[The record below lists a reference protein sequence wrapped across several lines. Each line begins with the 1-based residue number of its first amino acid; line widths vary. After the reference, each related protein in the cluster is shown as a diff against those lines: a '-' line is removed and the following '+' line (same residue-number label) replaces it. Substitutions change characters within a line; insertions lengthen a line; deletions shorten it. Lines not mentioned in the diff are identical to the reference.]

1 MANIF
6 KMRFIPNPDGTNSA
20 TAITNVNTAFV
31 HTYIGDD
38 LTGDGTREYPFKSV
52 FKANQKSGINYIVF
66 RGVINEYVSYYGKLY
81 IGDDI
86 NQCIITENFDPAIN
100 SLCNLTI
107 DKMPSTRVWN
117 DELVRVISVS
127 VFSPFYTD
135 FCKFSFLKGGV
146 INGQAGLRACENPT
160 IIGFQNLGM
169 TVEMKN
175 GVLINE
181 FDIYNIANLTIKYCV
196 LPSDTVFKY
205 NGALLNSP
213 EWVNNSIANLE
224 LIRACYVDAGMSQ
237 HDANLL
243 FHRDSFDNETC
254 KIIWEQKDGG
264 THPNIFNRYNE
275 DGSVADYS
283 LNPNLY
289 NEALYA
295 GDTGSFVGCFKPADA
310 VVSADW
316 NASLDVNADGT
327 DTVNAGTLLRINV
340 DDTIDF
346 NAASGQIWNRLKCNQ
361 TIVIPNGIK
370 FDGTPISSN
379 DGSAFGYYFGK
390 HQDLM
395 NPAALTPADTLEPN
409 CIYKVCN
416 PLRSIYQAA
425 IFDGN
430 QYLPDY
436 FFKTGEDV
444 LAFTLLNGDS
454 GTVVKKVLAVPMESI
469 EVIPY
474 DDIATPSPTFPR
486 FSSPMFGSCYMLYH
500 KIGDHI
506 DEPVLFSEV
515 ENDKIAYYDA
525 WAVTNADQ
533 EFATLVLDT
542 VNYYS
547 KVPILKYLRT
557 ELNGHFNAD
566 YDQ

>member
-1 MANIF
+1 MANLF
-6 KMRFIPNPDGTNSA
+6 KTRFVPNPDGTNSA
-20 TAITNVNTAFV
+20 TAITNENTAFV

-38 LTGDGTREYPFKSV
+38 LTGDGTREYPFKSA
-52 FKANQKSGINYIVF
+52 FKANQKSGVIYIVF
-66 RGVINEYVSYYGKLY
+66 RGVINEAFYTGKTL

-86 NQCIITENFDPAIN
+86 NQQLVTANFATSYFEAVNFTTDRLRDSSPAYKRIIFKNDVALGYCIADFIKAKIFTQFDVSNSCSSRNGTFDKYVYNFGANDN
-100 SLCNLTI
+100 RLNLTNAI
-107 DKMPSTRVWN
+107 
-117 DELVRVISVS
+117 VI
-127 VFSPFYTD
+127 Y
-135 FCKFSFLKGGV
+135 
-146 INGQAGLRACENPT
+146 
-160 IIGFQNLGM
+160 
-169 TVEMKN
+169 
-175 GVLINE
+175 E
-181 FDIYNIANLTIKYCV
+181 FDINDAYTRIMKFSIISSSC
-196 LPSDTVFKY
+196 VFKY
-205 NGALLNSP
+205 NGVELP
-213 EWVNNSIANLE
+213 QIEWVANSNANVELLKAAYIA
-224 LIRACYVDAGMSQ
+224 AGMNAQ
-237 HDANLL
+237 RANII
-243 FHRDSFDNETC
+243 FVRDSFENDTC
-254 KIIWEQKDGG
+254 KIIWEEKDGG
-264 THPNIFNRYNE
+264 THPNIFNRYNP

-310 VVSADW
+310 IVSADW
-316 NASLDVNADGT
+316 NAAIDVNVDGT
-327 DTVNAGTLLRINV
+327 DTANAGTLLRING

-346 NAASGQIWNRLKCNQ
+346 NVASGQIWNRLKCTE

-370 FDGTPISSN
+370 FDGMTISSN

-390 HQDLM
+390 HQNLM
-395 NPAALTPADTLEPN
+395 NPTALTPADVLEPN

-416 PLRSIYQAA
+416 PLRSIYQAI
-425 IFDGN
+425 IFNGN

-436 FFKTGEDV
+436 FFKTGDDV

-454 GTVVKKVLAVPMESI
+454 GTVVKKVLATPMESI

-474 DDIATPSPTFPR
+474 DDIATPSATFPR

-515 ENDKIAYYDA
+515 DNDKMAYYDA

-533 EFATLVLDT
+533 EYATLVLDT
-542 VNYYS
+542 ANYYY
-547 KVPILKYLRT
+547 KVPTLKYLRT

>member
-1 MANIF
+1 MANLF
-6 KMRFIPNPDGTNSA
+6 KTRFVPNPDGTDSA
-20 TAITNVNTAFV
+20 TAITNANTAFV

-52 FKANQKSGINYIVF
+52 FKANQKSGITYIVF
-66 RGVINEYVSYYGKLY
+66 RGVLNEAFSTDKPI

-86 NQCIITENFDPAIN
+86 NQFLLMVNYSVSNFSLIQMSLDKFNYSGNANYSRLILIDNISGNVASNRIEFSKLNDVLITGNYGCIAIN
-100 SLCNLTI
+100 NTVLGGNGIINTTNCLFVDYINHS
-107 DKMPSTRVWN
+107 
-117 DELVRVISVS
+117 EYISGVNNYA
-127 VFSPFYTD
+127 VFSSK
-135 FCKFSFLKGGV
+135 C
-146 INGQAGLRACENPT
+146 I
-160 IIGFQNLGM
+160 
-169 TVEMKN
+169 
-175 GVLINE
+175 
-181 FDIYNIANLTIKYCV
+181 
-196 LPSDTVFKY
+196 FKY
-205 NGALLNSP
+205 NSVPIVSP
-213 EWVNNSIANLE
+213 NWTNNSIENVQLLRNAYLE
-224 LIRACYVDAGMSQ
+224 AGMSPGKV
-237 HDANLL
+237 ALL
-243 FHRDSFDNETC
+243 FKRDSFDNETC
-254 KIIWEQKDGG
+254 KVIWEQKDGG

-275 DGSVADYS
+275 DGSIADFS

-295 GDTGSFVGCFKPADA
+295 GDTGSFVGCFKPAEA

-316 NASLDVNADGT
+316 NASLDVNTNGT
-327 DTVNAGTLLRINV
+327 DTLNAGTLLRINV

-379 DGSAFGYYFGK
+379 DGTAFGYYFGK

-395 NPAALTPADTLEPN
+395 NPTALTPADALEPN

-425 IFDGN
+425 IFNGN

-436 FFKTGEDV
+436 FFKTGDDV

-515 ENDKIAYYDA
+515 ANDKIAYYDT

-542 VNYYS
+542 VNYYY